1 VTTAPSQDGP
11 FQTRQ
16 QAAAAFADWLAGP
29 RGGISA
35 TASQHAAE
43 ALTDTLDVLGVPLGA
58 FDRAVVSELAELD
71 PLTVAIVMSWLHRA
85 ARDQS
90 RP

>member
-1 VTTAPSQDGP
+1 MTAAPSRDGP

-16 QAAAAFADWLAGP
+16 QAAAAFADWLSGP
-29 RGGISA
+29 RGSIPA
-35 TASQHAAE
+35 TATQFAAE

-58 FDRAVVSELAELD
+58 FDHAVIGELD